1 MINRVK
7 FYGIGDLALGT
18 YFPRIEE
25 AVSSFLENSETIYNI
40 NEILEFVNIMEYIES
55 EIFSIDWDAEYIKRL
70 QQAKPQIQTVIA
82 KFFREL
88 PRDEFLDVFNE
99 VDSLYVSNF
108 LEQFSNYK
116 LAKKISET
124 DFEEAILGSK
134 IRVSDLLQM
143 KYFVDS
149 YPNLT
154 KKLFLANPI
163 NFELF
168 LGNFTH
174 ENSRKICLPKISKER
189 MLEFCIAYIDNDFV
203 NPGYLDLLLQPIAI
217 GTYLDIDHKLRQ
229 KIYKRN
235 KEIEDEFF
243 AKETGISS
251 EFHLGVFSSSKSY
264 EEALEKNNPR
274 EFLALVEKDWID
286 KYHDFPTLFN
296 NLQHLYGFFS
306 SQVISLLPSF
316 PNIEMGVFSR
326 TLGIK
331 PTRYYEAAET
341 FRTKYYLAMM
351 KLEVFRQAISDYG
364 IRIEDMIAWFFSDYC
379 QETFDIKWLSLDFPS
394 NGETITNRTK
404 VLFTLEEEIRKQY
417 QLLIEDGE
425 IESELYNFI
434 KNTPNIAN
442 LPSLVK
448 NKYAYITDDPKAK
461 NILKLLFSDQAGMG
475 YINEELKEENL
486 VNLLLKHEVKV
497 SNFHKFQQVNLKVLQ
512 EKGIIKEDVETE
524 ILKIKNL
531 NRFKIFQKIWSYGVV
546 CSPHEDIKL
555 QRELKKMESEKL
567 IRFSEKLFAEQ
578 ESDFLN
584 FVINNKLFDN
594 SWAIRNKYEHG
605 APIYENKNQYEMDN
619 QVALLI
625 MIIYVVKINDELNL
639 QRIASGKKGIYSEIV

>member
-1 MINRVK
+1 MRMISH
-7 FYGIGDLALGT
+7 
-18 YFPRIEE
+18 RI
-25 AVSSFLENSETIYNI
+25 Y
-40 NEILEFVNIMEYIES
+40 Y
-55 EIFSIDWDAEYIKRL
+55 
-70 QQAKPQIQTVIA
+70 
-82 KFFREL
+82 
-88 PRDEFLDVFNE
+88 
-99 VDSLYVSNF
+99 
-108 LEQFSNYK
+108 
-116 LAKKISET
+116 
-124 DFEEAILGSK
+124 
-134 IRVSDLLQM
+134 
-143 KYFVDS
+143 
-149 YPNLT
+149 
-154 KKLFLANPI
+154 
-163 NFELF
+163 
-168 LGNFTH
+168 
-174 ENSRKICLPKISKER
+174 
-189 MLEFCIAYIDNDFV
+189 
-203 NPGYLDLLLQPIAI
+203 
-217 GTYLDIDHKLRQ
+217 
-229 KIYKRN
+229 
-235 KEIEDEFF
+235 
-243 AKETGISS
+243 
-251 EFHLGVFSSSKSY
+251 
-264 EEALEKNNPR
+264 
-274 EFLALVEKDWID
+274 
-286 KYHDFPTLFN
+286 
-296 NLQHLYGFFS
+296 
-306 SQVISLLPSF
+306 
-316 PNIEMGVFSR
+316 R
-326 TLGIK
+326 T
-331 PTRYYEAAET
+331 
-341 FRTKYYLAMM
+341 
-351 KLEVFRQAISDYG
+351 
-364 IRIEDMIAWFFSDYC
+364 
-379 QETFDIKWLSLDFPS
+379 DFPS

-417 QLLIEDGE
+417 QLLIEYGE

-448 NKYAYITDDPKAK
+448 NKSAYITDDPKAK

-619 QVALLI
+619 QWLF
-625 MIIYVVKINDELNL
+625 
-639 QRIASGKKGIYSEIV
+639 

>member
-1 MINRVK
+1 MEKITWEQ
-7 FYGIGDLALGT
+7 F
-18 YFPRIEE
+18 E
-25 AVSSFLENSETIYNI
+25 AVNENKTSSFEN
-40 NEILEFVNIMEYIES
+40 MC
-55 EIFSIDWDAEYIKRL
+55 RL
-70 QQAKPQIQTVIA
+70 LFNRQFFDNKKNLISKPNHPGVEVYPVFEEKSGKWISFQS
-82 KFFREL
+82 KFFSNNTDYAQIKKSVEKTIKHYS
-88 PRDEFLDVFNE
+88 DSLDVFYLYCNKDLNS
-99 VDSLYVSNF
+99 DS
-108 LEQFSNYK
+108 
-116 LAKKISET
+116 
-124 DFEEAILGSK
+124 
-134 IRVSDLLQM
+134 R
-143 KYFVDS
+143 S
-149 YPNLT
+149 Y
-154 KKLFLANPI
+154 
-163 NFELF
+163 
-168 LGNFTH
+168 
-174 ENSRKICLPKISKER
+174 
-189 MLEFCIAYIDNDFV
+189 
-203 NPGYLDLLLQPIAI
+203 
-217 GTYLDIDHKLRQ
+217 
-229 KIYKRN
+229 

-251 EFHLGVFSSSKSY
+251 EFRLGVFSSSKSY
-264 EEALEKNNPR
+264 EEALAKNNPR
-274 EFLALVEKDWID
+274 GFLALVEKDWID

-341 FRTKYYLAMM
+341 FRTKNYLAMM

-448 NKYAYITDDPKAK
+448 NKSAYITDDPKAK

-497 SNFHKFQQVNLKVLQ
+497 PNFHKFQQVNLKVLQ
-512 EKGIIKEDVETE
+512 EKG
-524 ILKIKNL
+524 L
-531 NRFKIFQKIWSYGVV
+531 
-546 CSPHEDIKL
+546 
-555 QRELKKMESEKL
+555 
-567 IRFSEKLFAEQ
+567 
-578 ESDFLN
+578 
-584 FVINNKLFDN
+584 
-594 SWAIRNKYEHG
+594 
-605 APIYENKNQYEMDN
+605 
-619 QVALLI
+619 
-625 MIIYVVKINDELNL
+625 
-639 QRIASGKKGIYSEIV
+639 

>member
-1 MINRVK
+1 MRMISH
-7 FYGIGDLALGT
+7 
-18 YFPRIEE
+18 RI
-25 AVSSFLENSETIYNI
+25 Y
-40 NEILEFVNIMEYIES
+40 Y
-55 EIFSIDWDAEYIKRL
+55 R
-70 QQAKPQIQTVIA
+70 
-82 KFFREL
+82 
-88 PRDEFLDVFNE
+88 
-99 VDSLYVSNF
+99 
-108 LEQFSNYK
+108 
-116 LAKKISET
+116 T
-124 DFEEAILGSK
+124 DFS
-134 IRVSDLLQM
+134 
-143 KYFVDS
+143 
-149 YPNLT
+149 
-154 KKLFLANPI
+154 
-163 NFELF
+163 
-168 LGNFTH
+168 
-174 ENSRKICLPKISKER
+174 
-189 MLEFCIAYIDNDFV
+189 
-203 NPGYLDLLLQPIAI
+203 
-217 GTYLDIDHKLRQ
+217 
-229 KIYKRN
+229 
-235 KEIEDEFF
+235 
-243 AKETGISS
+243 
-251 EFHLGVFSSSKSY
+251 
-264 EEALEKNNPR
+264 
-274 EFLALVEKDWID
+274 
-286 KYHDFPTLFN
+286 
-296 NLQHLYGFFS
+296 
-306 SQVISLLPSF
+306 
-316 PNIEMGVFSR
+316 
-326 TLGIK
+326 
-331 PTRYYEAAET
+331 
-341 FRTKYYLAMM
+341 
-351 KLEVFRQAISDYG
+351 
-364 IRIEDMIAWFFSDYC
+364 
-379 QETFDIKWLSLDFPS
+379 S

-417 QLLIEDGE
+417 QLLIEYGE

-448 NKYAYITDDPKAK
+448 NKSAYITDDPKAK